1 MKTIETKTK
10 IGFKKILIKFI
21 DTDNKLKLTD
31 KND

>member
-10 IGFKKILIKFI
+10 IGFKKFVIQFI
-21 DTDNKLKLTD
+21 DTDNKLKLID